1 MNELRTRQELT
12 NVHSL
17 KSGSDT
23 KELNLAN
30 KLNAFLMS
38 TNVIQ

>member
-1 MNELRTRQELT
+1 MNELGTWQELT
-12 NVHSL
+12 NVHSP
-17 KSGSDT
+17 KSSDT
-23 KELNLAN
+23 KGLDHAN